1 MDSTFATQ
9 CDDISS
15 TMTLRAEAL
24 LRAAES
30 VSLVDTVP
38 SNFLLA
44 LIPAQF
50 KDLFVEPSQPTLV
63 TPVKSELPDGWSQFE
78 ASLSEGSAPT
88 TNVSGE
94 VAPNVFRSDVD
105 SSGTSPQVLGLSSGT
120 NDISFIKFLA
130 ASSCLVTGEL

>member
-1 MDSTFATQ
+1 MDTTFATQ
-9 CDDISS
+9 CDDVSS

-30 VSLVDTVP
+30 VSLVEAMP

-50 KDLFVEPSQPTLV
+50 KDLFVEPSQSSLV
-63 TPVKSELPDGWSQFE
+63 IAPLDDVADGSSRFDALLGQVP
-78 ASLSEGSAPT
+78 ASPINA
-88 TNVSGE
+88 SGA
-94 VAPNVFRSDVD
+94 VAPRISHNDND
-105 SSGTSPQVLGLSSGT
+105 ATGTSPQVPGQSSGT
-120 NDISFIKFLA
+120 NDISFFKFLA